1 MSTPVD
7 TLITQARAAAEEAR
21 ESGTS
26 AASDRQRLER
36 LAVEFE
42 SMLLNQVLRDMRKA
56 GKWDED
62 KAEGDGFGSG
72 ALMDTIDTELVK
84 VMSQAQGLG
93 LTRQLMEAFDRLQ
106 GGTSTAPAMTGASS
120 VAARVSPTLPAPTTG
135 QTLLDTKLGDVKE
148 QLEVTSG
155 FGWRRDPFTGQTRFH
170 KGMDLRAAYGQDVSS
185 ARPGTVA
192 FSGTQGD
199 YGTTVVVAHPDGT
212 RTRYAH
218 LSAALVA
225 TGDTV
230 GTGQVIG
237 RVGSS
242 GRASG
247 PHLHVEVT
255 DRAGRPVDPA
265 TFTALVPDP

>member
-1 MSTPVD
+1 MSSPVD
-7 TLITQARAAAEEAR
+7 TLITQARAAADDARVTGAPSEAAR
-21 ESGTS
+21 L
-26 AASDRQRLER
+26 RLER
-36 LAVEFE
+36 LATEFE

-56 GKWDED
+56 GKWDDE
-62 KAEGDGFGSG
+62 KEEGDGFGAT
-72 ALMDTIDTELVK
+72 ALLDTIDTEFVK
-84 VMSQAQGLG
+84 AMSQAQGLG
-93 LTRQLMEAFDRLQ
+93 LSRQLMEAFDRLE
-106 GGTSTAPAMTGASS
+106 GRSATAPAMTSAAG
-120 VAARVSPTLPAPTTG
+120 VAARVSPTLPTTTTG
-135 QTLLDTKLGDVKE
+135 QTLLESKLGDAKD

-155 FGWRRDPFTGQTRFH
+155 FGWRRDPFTGQARFH
-170 KGMDLRAAYGQDVSS
+170 KGMDLRAAYGQEVSS
-185 ARPGTVA
+185 TLPGTVA

-199 YGTTVVVAHPDGT
+199 YGTTVVVAHANGT

-230 GTGQVIG
+230 EAGQLIG

-247 PHLHVEVT
+247 PHLHLEIT

-265 TFTALVPDP
+265 SLAP